1 MKKVLYIAIAIVI
14 LAGACALLGG
24 CGPKTKELAVPDGL
38 ELDGKDVLKWKAVEG
53 AESYTVVVN
62 EQDFNVT
69 TNSLD
74 VFEILDAYKTY
85 KIKVAANSSAEGVI
99 SSDWS
104 EELVVTQEM
113 PDWLAVEETEDG
125 LGWILVPVD
134 PSKVKGKLIVPD
146 YVMGKPVVAVCGMRI
161 YGGPDFRQT
170 AITGVIF
177 PDTVKKVGYGTFS
190 GCSQFT
196 RVRLPRYL
204 EKIEDYAFEY
214 TALEEVELPYGLKEI
229 GEYAFLSTA
238 LEEVELPYGL
248 TKMGSGAFANTRL
261 KSVSLPSTLEI
272 MNAPNEAVEI
282 EINPFHGNPFLTSI
296 EVDEGNKVYKSEGN
310 CVIRIADNMLAVGC
324 RESEIPSYVERIGN
338 FAFCEADLTSL
349 TLPEGLVSIGRSAF
363 YRNGGLTEL
372 SLPQSLESIGYCA
385 FSQCVGLE
393 RVDFGARFESMD
405 YDAFELCVNLAS
417 ITVSPE
423 NERYFAKGNCL
434 IRKWDN
440 TLVLGCYTSEIP
452 SGVERI
458 GDGAFAGQTRL
469 ESIAF
474 PKSVTVIGKR
484 AFIYTGLKELKLP
497 SGLKE
502 IGDNAFEDCMEIVH
516 VALPGSLES
525 VGRCAFGNMQ
535 EITIGWKTIEVP
547 APMTVI
553 VPDSVVSVGNEAFI
567 PWTTIYTSCAERPE
581 GWYYEQTPVYTESF
595 SRGIVFWGCE
605 LAFDQDNL
613 PYLVSVPT
621 EDYYE
626 KAYYKELIYA
636 PERSGYTLAGWA
648 TERDGDV
655 VFLPQKKE
663 VLFEP
668 ILSGPYN
675 YVFII
680 STWKLIWYKKT
691 YEMLEV
697 LSDEHYEDARNAG
710 VERLYPVWRRQ
721 N

>member
-1 MKKVLYIAIAIVI
+1 MKKALYIAIAIAI

-24 CGPKTKELAVPDGL
+24 CGPKPKELAVPDGL

-62 EQDFNVT
+62 EHDFNVT

-125 LGWILVPVD
+125 LGWVLVPVD

-146 YVMGKPVVAVCGMRI
+146 YVMGKPVVAVCGRRI
-161 YGGPDFRQT
+161 YGGPDFRKT

-177 PDTVKKVGYGTFS
+177 PDTVKKVGHGTFS
-190 GCSQFT
+190 GCSQLT

-229 GEYAFLSTA
+229 GDYAFLSTA

-248 TKMGSGAFANTRL
+248 TKMDSGAFAYTRL

-282 EINPFHGNPFLTSI
+282 NPFHGNPFLTSI
-296 EVDEGNKVYKSEGN
+296 KVDEGNKVYKSDGN

-324 RESEIPSYVERIGN
+324 RASEIPSYVERIGN
-338 FAFCEADLTSL
+338 YAFYEAGLTSL
-349 TLPEGLVSIGRSAF
+349 TLPEGLVSIGKFAF
-363 YRNGGLTEL
+363 YRNGGLTKL

-385 FSQCVGLE
+385 FSECVGLE
-393 RVDFGARFESMD
+393 SVDFGARFESMD

-417 ITVSPE
+417 ITASPE
-423 NERYFAKGNCL
+423 NESYFAEGNCL

-458 GDGAFAGQTRL
+458 GEGAFAGQTRL

-474 PKSVTVIGKR
+474 PKSVTVIGKG
-484 AFIYTGLKELKLP
+484 AFMYTGLKELKLP

-502 IGDNAFEDCMEIVH
+502 IGDNAFKDCMEIVH
-516 VALPGSLES
+516 VALPGSVES
-525 VGRCAFGNMQ
+525 VGSKVFGNMQ
-535 EITIGWKTIEVP
+535 EISNGNFTIQIP
-547 APMTVI
+547 SPMTVI
-553 VPDSVVSVGNEAFI
+553 VPDNVVSIGVKAFYSTR
-567 PWTTIYTSCAERPE
+567 TTIYTSYAERPE
-581 GWYYEQTPVYTESF
+581 GWYQSLD
-595 SRGIVFWGCE
+595 GIDKWNGKNFVFWGCE

-613 PYLVSVPT
+613 PYLVSAPT
-621 EDYYE
+621 EDYY
-626 KAYYKELIYA
+626 KNARYKDLAYA
-636 PERSGYTLAGWA
+636 PERSGYALAGWA

-663 VLFEP
+663 V
-668 ILSGPYN
+668 
-675 YVFII
+675 VFDPSYKTPFYYI
-680 STWKLIWYKKT
+680 SAFPTWKLIWYKKT

-697 LSDEHYEDARNAG
+697 LSDQHYEDAKSAG
-710 VERLYPVWRRQ
+710 VERLYPVWRKI

>member
-14 LAGACALLGG
+14 LAGVCALLGG
-24 CGPKTKELAVPDGL
+24 CGPKTKELAVPGGL
-38 ELDGKDVLKWKAVEG
+38 ELDGNDVLKWNAVDG

-85 KIKVAANSSAEGVI
+85 KIRVAANSSAEGVI

-113 PDWLAVEETEDG
+113 PDWLAVEESEDG

-146 YVMGKPVVAVCGMRI
+146 YVMGKPVVAVRGASFFE
-161 YGGPDFRQT
+161 PDFRQT

-177 PDTVKKVGYGTFS
+177 PDTVKKVGNGTFS
-190 GCSQFT
+190 GCSQLS

-204 EKIEDYAFEY
+204 EEIDSSAFFS
-214 TALEEVELPYGLKEI
+214 TALEEVELPYGLKKIREN
-229 GEYAFLSTA
+229 AFT
-238 LEEVELPYGL
+238 Y
-248 TKMGSGAFANTRL
+248 TRL
-261 KSVSLPSTLEI
+261 KSVSLPSTLEL
-272 MNAPNEAVEI
+272 MCASSEADEAS
-282 EINPFHGNPFLTSI
+282 PFYGNPFLTSI
-296 EVDEGNKVYKSEGN
+296 EVDDGNKVYKSDGN

-324 RESEIPSYVERIGN
+324 RASEIPSYVERIGN
-338 FAFCEADLTSL
+338 YAFYEAGLTSL
-349 TLPEGLVSIGRSAF
+349 TLPEGLVSIGRFAF

-372 SLPQSLESIGYCA
+372 SLPQSLESIGYRA

-423 NERYFAKGNCL
+423 NERYFAEGNCL

-458 GDGAFAGQTRL
+458 GESAFAGQTRL

-484 AFIYTGLKELKLP
+484 AFMYTGLKELKLP

-502 IGDNAFEDCMEIVH
+502 IGDNAFKDCMEIVH
-516 VALPGSLES
+516 VALPGSVES
-525 VGRCAFGNMQ
+525 VGSKVFGNMQ
-535 EITIGWKTIEVP
+535 VIGSGLSAIEIP
-547 APMTVI
+547 SPMTVI
-553 VPDSVVSVGNEAFI
+553 VPDSVVSIGIEAFLSRGVVV
-567 PWTTIYTSCAERPE
+567 YTSRTERPE
-581 GWYYEQTPVYTESF
+581 GWYQSLDNITKWARASF
-595 SRGIVFWGCE
+595 VFWGCE

-621 EDYYE
+621 EEYY
-626 KAYYKELIYA
+626 KKTYYKELIYA

-668 ILSGPYN
+668 VLSGPYN
-675 YVFII
+675 YIVII
-680 STWKLIWYKKT
+680 TTWKLIWYKKT

>member
-14 LAGACALLGG
+14 LAGVCALLGG
-24 CGPKTKELAVPDGL
+24 CGPETKELAVPGGL
-38 ELDGKDVLKWKAVEG
+38 KLDGNDVLKWNAVDG

-69 TNSLD
+69 TNSMD

-85 KIKVAANSSAEGVI
+85 KIRVAANSSAEGVI

-113 PDWLAVEETEDG
+113 PDWLAVQETEDG

-146 YVMGKPVVAVCGMRI
+146 YVMGKPVVAVCGVNI
-161 YGGPDFRQT
+161 SGLNFRNT
-170 AITGVIF
+170 AITGVIL
-177 PDTVKKVGYGTFS
+177 PDTVKHVGAGAFAY
-190 GCSQFT
+190 CSQLT
-196 RVRLPRYL
+196 RVRWSRCL
-204 EKIEDYAFEY
+204 EEISLSAFLY
-214 TALEEVELPYGLKEI
+214 TALEEVELPYGVKKIREN
-229 GEYAFLSTA
+229 
-238 LEEVELPYGL
+238 
-248 TKMGSGAFANTRL
+248 AFANARL
-261 KSVSLPSTLEI
+261 KSVSLPSTLEH
-272 MNAPNEAVEI
+272 MNFPNEAVEA
-282 EINPFHGNPFLTSI
+282 NPFYGNPFLTSI
-296 EVDEGNKVYKSEGN
+296 KVDEGNKVYKSDGN

-338 FAFCEADLTSL
+338 YAFFEADLTSL
-349 TLPEGLVSIGRSAF
+349 TLPEGLVSIGKFAF
-363 YRNGGLTEL
+363 YRNGGLTKL
-372 SLPQSLESIGYCA
+372 SLPQSLESIGYRA

-423 NERYFAKGNCL
+423 NERYFAEGNCL
-434 IRKWDN
+434 IRKLDN

-458 GDGAFAGQTRL
+458 GEGAFAGQTRL

-474 PKSVTVIGKR
+474 PKSVTVIGKG
-484 AFIYTGLKELKLP
+484 AFMYTGLKELKLP

-502 IGDNAFEDCMEIVH
+502 IGDNAFKDCMEIVH
-516 VALPGSLES
+516 VALPGSVES
-525 VGRCAFGNMQ
+525 VGSKVFGNMQ
-535 EITIGWKTIEVP
+535 VIGSGLSAIEVI

-553 VPDSVVSVGNEAFI
+553 VPDSVISIGIEAFSSRGVVV
-567 PWTTIYTSCAERPE
+567 YTSRTEKPE
-581 GWYYEQTPVYTESF
+581 GWYQSLDNITKWAKG
-595 SRGIVFWGCE
+595 GIVFWGCE

-613 PYLVSVPT
+613 PYLVSAPT
-621 EDYYE
+621 EDYY
-626 KAYYKELIYA
+626 KKTYYKELTYA

-675 YVFII
+675 YASAIP
-680 STWKLIWYKKT
+680 TWKLIWYKKT

-697 LSDEHYEDARNAG
+697 LSDEHYEDARSAG

>member
-24 CGPKTKELAVPDGL
+24 CGPKTKELAMPDGL

-161 YGGPDFRQT
+161 YGGPDFRKT

-177 PDTVKKVGYGTFS
+177 PDTVKKVNNGTFS
-190 GCSQFT
+190 GCSQLS

-204 EKIEDYAFEY
+204 EEIGDSAFSF

-229 GEYAFLSTA
+229 GDNAFLSTA

-248 TKMGSGAFANTRL
+248 TKIDSGAFANTRL
-261 KSVSLPSTLEI
+261 KSVSLPSTLEN

-282 EINPFHGNPFLTSI
+282 NPFYGNPFLTSI
-296 EVDEGNKVYKSEGN
+296 KVDEGNKVYKSEGN

-324 RESEIPSYVERIGN
+324 RASEIPSYVERIGN
-338 FAFCEADLTSL
+338 YAFYEAGLTSL
-349 TLPEGLVSIGRSAF
+349 TLPEGLVSIGKFAF
-363 YRNGGLTEL
+363 CRNGGLTKL
-372 SLPQSLESIGYCA
+372 SLPQSLESIGYRA
-385 FSQCVGLE
+385 FSECVGLE

-405 YDAFELCVNLAS
+405 YDAFELCVNLES

-423 NERYFAKGNCL
+423 NERYFAEGNCL

-621 EDYYE
+621 EDYY
-626 KAYYKELIYA
+626 KKTYYKELTYA

-680 STWKLIWYKKT
+680 PAWKLIWYKKT

-697 LSDEHYEDARNAG
+697 LSDEHYEDARSAG

>member
-24 CGPKTKELAVPDGL
+24 CGPKTKELAMPDGL

-261 KSVSLPSTLEI
+261 KSVSLPSTLEN

-282 EINPFHGNPFLTSI
+282 NPFYGNPFLTSI
-296 EVDEGNKVYKSEGN
+296 KVDEGNKVYKSEGN

-458 GDGAFAGQTRL
+458 GESAFAGQTRL

>member
-24 CGPKTKELAVPDGL
+24 CGPKTKELAMPDGL

-248 TKMGSGAFANTRL
+248 TKIGSGAFANTRL
-261 KSVSLPSTLEI
+261 KSVSLPSTLEN

-282 EINPFHGNPFLTSI
+282 NPFYGNPFLTSI
-296 EVDEGNKVYKSEGN
+296 KVDEGNKVYKSEGN

-324 RESEIPSYVERIGN
+324 RASEIPSYVERIGN
-338 FAFCEADLTSL
+338 YAFYEAGLTSL
-349 TLPEGLVSIGRSAF
+349 TLPEGLVSIGRFAF
-363 YRNGGLTEL
+363 CRNGGLTKL
-372 SLPQSLESIGYCA
+372 SLPQSLESIGYRA
-385 FSQCVGLE
+385 FSECVGLE

-405 YDAFELCVNLAS
+405 YDAFELCVNLES

-423 NERYFAKGNCL
+423 NERYFAEGNCL

-458 GDGAFAGQTRL
+458 GESAFAGQTRL

-474 PKSVTVIGKR
+474 PKSVTVIGKG
-484 AFIYTGLKELKLP
+484 AFMYTGLKELKLP

-502 IGDNAFEDCMEIVH
+502 IGDNAFKDCMEIVH

-525 VGRCAFGNMQ
+525 VGSKVFGNMQ
-535 EITIGWKTIEVP
+535 VIGSGLSAIEVI

-553 VPDSVVSVGNEAFI
+553 VPDSVVSIGIEAFSSRGVVV
-567 PWTTIYTSCAERPE
+567 YTSRTEKPE
-581 GWYYEQTPVYTESF
+581 GWYQSLDNITKWAKG
-595 SRGIVFWGCE
+595 GIVFWGCE

>member
-24 CGPKTKELAVPDGL
+24 CGPKTKELAMPDGL

-125 LGWILVPVD
+125 LGWVLVPVD

-146 YVMGKPVVAVCGMRI
+146 YVMGKPVVEVCGMRI

-177 PDTVKKVGYGTFS
+177 PDTVKKVNNGTFS
-190 GCSQFT
+190 GCSQLS

-204 EKIEDYAFEY
+204 EEIGDSAFSF

-229 GEYAFLSTA
+229 GDNAFLSTA

-248 TKMGSGAFANTRL
+248 TKIDSGAFANTRL
-261 KSVSLPSTLEI
+261 KSVSLPSTLEN

-282 EINPFHGNPFLTSI
+282 NPFYGNPFLTSI

-349 TLPEGLVSIGRSAF
+349 TLPEGLVSIGKFAF
-363 YRNGGLTEL
+363 CRNGGLTKL
-372 SLPQSLESIGYCA
+372 SLPQSLESIGYRA
-385 FSQCVGLE
+385 FSECVGLE

-621 EDYYE
+621 EDYY
-626 KAYYKELIYA
+626 KKTYYKELTYA

-668 ILSGPYN
+668 IFSGPYN
-675 YVFII
+675 YASAI